1 MKDHPTSPD
10 SVQELGAVREPNQV
24 GPSIRDPTR
33 VYDSVERF
41 VLVSTCRSR
50 TRSLHKILETR
61 SGSKLVGTHLCLF
74 HLEGLVRALQSDSQ
88 DSSRILG
95 TKISTRLW
103 KSLAAER
110 KC

>member
-1 MKDHPTSPD
+1 MDHPTSPE

-33 VYDSVERF
+33 VFDSVERL

-74 HLEGLVRALQSDSQ
+74 HLEGLGP
-88 DSSRILG
+88 SSPERLAGLLENPWHKNLDASLEVARSG
-95 TKISTRLW
+95 T
-103 KSLAAER
+103 
-110 KC
+110 